1 MVVLAPSA
9 NSLFH
14 TCESKTVG
22 VQTRIVIQCFRWELI
37 YQHLT
42 QRIPQEVGGVK
53 HESGRS
59 PFWSSDEP
67 TELEIQQTRELYG
80 LEKKVPQMQELQEL
94 GKEDYEGFFIP
105 MMGNLIFYLFKSG
118 IGFLILFLLFQY
130 LIGPILMDI
139 MFKDACF
146 GFPGADCS

>member
-1 MVVLAPSA
+1 M
-9 NSLFH
+9 
-14 TCESKTVG
+14 
-22 VQTRIVIQCFRWELI
+22 
-37 YQHLT
+37 
-42 QRIPQEVGGVK
+42 K

-80 LEKKVPQMQELQEL
+80 LEKKGPQMQELQEL

-118 IGFLILFLLFQY
+118 IGFLMLFLFFGEI
-130 LIGPILMDI
+130 LIDMI
-139 MFKDACF
+139 FEDACF
-146 GFPGADCS
+146 GFPGEDCS

>member
-1 MVVLAPSA
+1 M
-9 NSLFH
+9 
-14 TCESKTVG
+14 
-22 VQTRIVIQCFRWELI
+22 
-37 YQHLT
+37 
-42 QRIPQEVGGVK
+42 K

-80 LEKKVPQMQELQEL
+80 LEKKGPQMQELQES

-105 MMGNLIFYLFKSG
+105 LMGNLIFYLFKSG
-118 IGFLILFLLFQY
+118 IGFLILFLFFEY
-130 LIGPILMDI
+130 IIGPKLMDI

-146 GFPGADCS
+146 GFPGEDCSRTGP